1 VINIYIYCGVY
12 EHGLGIG
19 GLPGRGQTPSTTPLI
34 AAGRHVSNAKCE
46 DDGATG
52 GIPWACLSG
61 RLSRTDWAHRA
72 TITWCRACPVSQH
85 NPEKIEMHMPQPAH
99 FSVSIATRS
108 NPYRCDARRMLLRRE
123 GGNGQAAGKA
133 RWHIIIT
140 YSSIKDWV
148 CGKKINFQPASV
160 SGPSSAEF
168 GLRSPRLLVS
178 RVLDLLSFAL
188 RGNCAWSHWAFHCR
202 RYLLQYSLLAVQRP
216 FFPCH
221 PSPASPATS
230 PRFLVVVVARRSCRP
245 VIPFYRLSLHTRSSP
260 GCPAFATAFFPPISP
275 SAILVPSP
283 SLPTRTSISLHSLAS
298 SHPASPPRS
307 KNNHRHS
314 NNTPCPITNLST
326 DLAQAFQLV

>member
-168 GLRSPRLLVS
+168 WLAFAASS
-178 RVLDLLSFAL
+178 RVPCHRVYLPSQLCPARELCMVALGVPLQTLPPTVLPPRCSTTVLSLSSITRIASNFTSIPCCCCRASFLPSSHSFLPSVVTHSFFSRLPCIRNRFLSSHFAICNL
-188 RGNCAWSHWAFHCR
+188 GT
-202 RYLLQYSLLAVQRP
+202 LAV
-216 FFPCH
+216 
-221 PSPASPATS
+221 PSDPDQHLATFT
-230 PRFLVVVVARRSCRP
+230 RF
-245 VIPFYRLSLHTRSSP
+245 I
-260 GCPAFATAFFPPISP
+260 
-275 SAILVPSP
+275 
-283 SLPTRTSISLHSLAS
+283 
-298 SHPASPPRS
+298 
-307 KNNHRHS
+307 
-314 NNTPCPITNLST
+314 TPCESST
-326 DLAQAFQLV
+326 EQK